1 VEAGMDMLLLDR
13 IRAESEF
20 IKARAR
26 HAIGRNAILQPVR
39 YDNQVIAHL
48 RELFDHQAWADAA
61 ILNAIRANESAAS
74 DEPLRKT
81 LHHIVM
87 VQRAFL
93 SIFVKRPF
101 DMEKELQA
109 PASLGEFETLFRETQ
124 AEELAFVRR
133 LEPADLSRDID
144 MPWIPGLRIS
154 LSQALLQVVMHS
166 QSHRGQCASRLRAL
180 GGTPPA
186 TDYILWLKERPAPVW
201 S

>member
-1 VEAGMDMLLLDR
+1 MAGR
-13 IRAESEF
+13 
-20 IKARAR
+20 
-26 HAIGRNAILQPVR
+26 AIGSGALPQPVR
-39 YDNQVIAHL
+39 YDNQVIARF

-61 ILNAIRANESAAS
+61 ILNAIRACEVAAS
-74 DEPLRKT
+74 DEQLRKT

-93 SIFVKRPF
+93 SIFLKRAF
-101 DMEKELQA
+101 DMQKESQE
-109 PASLGEFETLFRETQ
+109 PASLGEFEALFRETQ
-124 AEELAFVRR
+124 AEELTFVRR
-133 LEPADLSRDID
+133 LNPVELEREID
-144 MPWIPGLRIS
+144 MPWIPGLRLS

-180 GGTPPA
+180 GGTPPT